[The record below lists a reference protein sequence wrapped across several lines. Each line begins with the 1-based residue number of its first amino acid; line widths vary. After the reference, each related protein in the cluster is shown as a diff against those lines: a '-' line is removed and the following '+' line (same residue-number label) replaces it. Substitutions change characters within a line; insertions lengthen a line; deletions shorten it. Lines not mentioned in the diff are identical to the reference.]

1 MSRPWSATSSFNY
14 SLENSVSFHQLI
26 LVTVCRTQRHAP
38 MVGSLTAVPAFKRH
52 SISSVAFTFQICL
65 TLDTKESKLA
75 LVVLAPAA
83 K

>member
-1 MSRPWSATSSFNY
+1 
-14 SLENSVSFHQLI
+14 
-26 LVTVCRTQRHAP
+26 